1 MTGSAATA
9 DSEAPTAALEA
20 MGVATAAAVKAM
32 EVAATAV
39 EGRAVGVTEANVA
52 G

>member
-1 MTGSAATA
+1 M
-9 DSEAPTAALEA
+9 EMEEL
-20 MGVATAAAVKAM
+20 VAAVKAM